1 MSKKKKDITKGGKD
15 IEEAVEPDLTPMIDI
30 VFQLVIFFLVA
41 NDLTR
46 KEVEELKLPQA
57 LYGTEDLAQ
66 EKERRIIINILGP
79 ERDRQT
85 GELLFPNAV
94 PPKIPTIKVKG
105 QQYDLPKL
113 ERFMRTQA
121 DLDREPPGGPGAPSA
136 IYVLIR
142 ADKGTPWQH
151 VQYVMQVC
159 AQPNIA
165 IYKMQFATT
174 KREDGKATTSADMP
188 GADGGN

>member
-1 MSKKKKDITKGGKD
+1 MQQQHVARLHYR
-15 IEEAVEPDLTPMIDI
+15 AVE
-30 VFQLVIFFLVA
+30 
-41 NDLTR
+41 
-46 KEVEELKLPQA
+46 
-57 LYGTEDLAQ
+57 
-66 EKERRIIINILGP
+66 
-79 ERDRQT
+79 T
-85 GELLFPNAV
+85 GAA
-94 PPKIPTIKVKG
+94 
-105 QQYDLPKL
+105 
-113 ERFMRTQA
+113 QA

-174 KREDGKATTSADMP
+174 KRDDGKASTAADM
-188 GADGGN
+188 DGE

>member
-1 MSKKKKDITKGGKD
+1 VANKKRKDPTKGGK
-15 IEEAVEPDLTPMIDI
+15 ELEGAVEPDLTPMIDI

-57 LYGTEDLAQ
+57 IYGQEDLAQ
-66 EKERRIIINILGP
+66 EQERRIIINILGP
-79 ERDRQT
+79 QRDIHT
-85 GELLFPNAV
+85 GQELFPGRL

-105 QQYDLPKL
+105 QTYDLQKL

-159 AQPNIA
+159 AQPNVA

-174 KREDGKATTSADMP
+174 KRDDGKASTSADM
-188 GADGGN
+188 GGGN